1 MIWETILIVVTS
13 AKGAK
18 ASDGTVAS
26 SFGSNFVN
34 EPYCMLFWYSNNH
47 SHFSISNR
55 QLIKNWKNKLDGML
69 KLNPPLF
76 NQRLFERITKM

>member
-18 ASDGTVAS
+18 ASDGTVVS

-34 EPYCMLFWYSNNH
+34 EPY
-47 SHFSISNR
+47 
-55 QLIKNWKNKLDGML
+55 
-69 KLNPPLF
+69 
-76 NQRLFERITKM
+76 